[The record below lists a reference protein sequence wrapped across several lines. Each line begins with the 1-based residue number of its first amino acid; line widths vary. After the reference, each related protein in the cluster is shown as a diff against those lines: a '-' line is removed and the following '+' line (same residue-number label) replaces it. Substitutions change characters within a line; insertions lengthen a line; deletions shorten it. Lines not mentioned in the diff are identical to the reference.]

1 MDSRLPPD
9 VRDGVRDAL
18 PLLLGIVPFAL
29 VAGVAGVE
37 AGLTPLQT
45 VGLSVIVFAGASQLA
60 AIELLGSDA
69 ALGVV
74 VLTVVVINLRM
85 LMYSASIAPYFRDL
99 SARVRAGCAY
109 LLTDQAYALALARY
123 VGELDGDGT
132 ADRDGDRTVDRDSD
146 ADGSTGEAR
155 TRRPYYYLGVA
166 LTLWVVWQAGT
177 VVGVVFGA
185 AVPDGW
191 RLGFAVPLVFLAL
204 LVPAVSDAPSLA
216 AAVAAAAV
224 AVGGAGLPF
233 NAGLIAGGVVGVLVG
248 VGAEAVGLG
257 DDVGDGGNGNDGD
270 GDIGDDGHIGDGNG
284 GDRDGGEDGDR
295 DGGDR

>member
-1 MDSRLPPD
+1 MDSRFPPD
-9 VRDGVRDAL
+9 LRDGVRDAL

-29 VAGVAGVE
+29 VAGVAGIE

-45 VGLSVIVFAGASQLA
+45 VGLSVVVFAGASQLA
-60 AIELLGSDA
+60 AIDLLGRDA

-109 LLTDQAYALALARY
+109 VLTDQAYALALARY
-123 VGELDGDGT
+123 
-132 ADRDGDRTVDRDSD
+132 AGDR
-146 ADGSTGEAR
+146 EAS

-216 AAVAAAAV
+216 AAVVAAAV
-224 AVGGAGLPF
+224 AVIGAGLPF
-233 NAGLIAGGVVGVLVG
+233 NAGLIVGAVVGVVTGIVVDEAG
-248 VGAEAVGLG
+248 VASAGEEGGGGSDPAE
-257 DDVGDGGNGNDGD
+257 
-270 GDIGDDGHIGDGNG
+270 GH
-284 GDRDGGEDGDR
+284 
-295 DGGDR
+295 